1 MADRLEVTD
10 HIVGANRADEADR
23 LVDDLDA
30 KLVIENF
37 EDLLISRTVDD
48 VFPESRFHVID
59 VSGGD
64 SVVAAQ
70 KRLAKHTFLALPV
83 YDSKRHSAF
92 IDRIDIMLAVLEAS
106 KHTEPGQSLLAALEK
121 VRVSDIAGKSK
132 RNNFKRIQSNA
143 PLGKAIELMSEWNV
157 RRLAVNN
164 AEGQLV
170 GLLTQSQVVRF
181 IAQHIHLMV
190 DSKKTVGSM
199 KLGFREVLSI
209 QASEPVRNG
218 FELLKSGGVAG
229 IAVLDGSK
237 LVGSLSSSD
246 IESVDLQAAATQL
259 DMSFTDFMTN
269 SGHSE
274 IRPPVGVTQS
284 TTLEELFVKV
294 ALTKVHRVFVIDQNS
309 EALMGVITLTDL
321 LKLVNKLS

>member
-181 IAQHIHLMV
+181 IAAAHPSDGGQQK
-190 DSKKTVGSM
+190 DS
-199 KLGFREVLSI
+199 GFHETWL
-209 QASEPVRNG
+209 SEPVRNG

-309 EALMGVITLTDL
+309 EALMGVITLT
-321 LKLVNKLS
+321 